1 MLSIY
6 STPGASAETDVDRCR
21 EWLNCQLDE
30 RNHTSTERRR
40 PGPGPAVTISDQ
52 TGSGTYEVG
61 NRLAAL
67 LQAGEG
73 NGAPPWTLFDRQ
85 LVEKILEE
93 NHLPER
99 LVKFVPEER
108 RSFIEDVIDDLLGL
122 HPPLWTMVPKVVQS
136 ILYLAD
142 SGQVIL
148 VGRGAGFVTGRM
160 PNVFHV
166 RLMASLPKR
175 IERVQRLENL
185 SPKEAAKF
193 IARRDHGRG
202 RYARAYVHS
211 RLDDDLTYH
220 MVLNTDLVPPPE
232 AAELIAE
239 GARRCFKREQ
249 VS

>member
-21 EWLNCQLDE
+21 EWLICQLDE
-30 RNHTSTERRR
+30 RNHTSTARRR

-52 TGSGTYEVG
+52 TGSGTYEIA

-67 LQAGEG
+67 LQAGER
-73 NGAPPWTLFDRQ
+73 NGAVPWTVFDRE
-85 LVEKILEE
+85 LVEKVLQED
-93 NHLPER
+93 HLPER
-99 LVKFVPEER
+99 LVQFVPEER
-108 RSFIEDVIDDLLGL
+108 RSFIEDVMEDLLGL
-122 HPPLWTMVPKVVQS
+122 HPPLWTMVPKAVQS

-166 RLMASLPKR
+166 RLIASLLKR
-175 IERVQRLENL
+175 IERVQRLEDL

-193 IARRDHGRG
+193 IARRDHGRE
-202 RYARAYVHS
+202 RYVRAYVNNG
-211 RLDDDLTYH
+211 LDNDLLYH
-220 MVLNTDLVPPPE
+220 LVLNTDLIPPPE
-232 AAELIAE
+232 AAELLAE

>member
-1 MLSIY
+1 MPIIY
-6 STPGASAETDVDRCR
+6 STPGASAETDVNRCR
-21 EWLNCQLDE
+21 LWLNYQLDE
-30 RNHTSTERRR
+30 RKHASTARRW

-52 TGSGTYEVG
+52 TGSGTYEIAS
-61 NRLAAL
+61 RLAAL
-67 LQAGEG
+67 LQAGEPK
-73 NGAPPWTLFDRQ
+73 GAPPWTVFDRQ

-166 RLMASLPKR
+166 RLIASLPKR

-202 RYARAYVHS
+202 RYVRAYVHS

>member
-1 MLSIY
+1 MPNIY
-6 STPGASAETDVDRCR
+6 STPGASAETDVHRCR
-21 EWLNCQLDE
+21 LWLNYQFDE
-30 RNHTSTERRR
+30 RNQASIARRW

-52 TGSGTYEVG
+52 TGSGTYEIA

-67 LQAGEG
+67 LQAGEP

-99 LVKFVPEER
+99 LAKFVPEER

-175 IERVQRLENL
+175 MERVQKLENL

-193 IARRDHGRG
+193 IARRDRSRG
-202 RYARAYVHS
+202 RYVRAYVHS
-211 RLDDDLTYH
+211 RLDNDLLYH
-220 MVLNTDLVPPPE
+220 MVLNTDLIPPSE
-232 AAELIAE
+232 AAELTAE

-249 VS
+249 IS